1 MLIGGFGYNRQQ
13 QMRRPLGVPI
23 DLVGDGLAAANVVR
37 NVLDVGH
44 RSSAGRDV
52 HGCDVEADPV
62 SRLEL
67 VCRCEDLYLVLH
79 DFVRLHGRDCIARE
93 LVERLPGL

>member
-1 MLIGGFGYNRQQ
+1 
-13 QMRRPLGVPI
+13 MRWPLRVPI
-23 DLVGDGLAAANVVR
+23 DLVGNGLAAANVVR

-44 RSSAGRDV
+44 RSGAGRGI

-67 VCRCEDLYLVLH
+67 VSRGEDLYLILH
-79 DFVRLHGRDCIARE
+79 DFVRLHRCDRILRE
-93 LVERLPGL
+93 LVERFPRL

>member
-1 MLIGGFGYNRQQ
+1 
-13 QMRRPLGVPI
+13 MRWPLRVPI
-23 DLVGDGLAAANVVR
+23 DPVSNGLAAANVVR

-44 RSSAGRDV
+44 RSGAGWDI

-67 VCRCEDLYLVLH
+67 VRRGEDLYLILQ
-79 DFVRLHGRDCIARE
+79 DFVRLHGCYCILRE